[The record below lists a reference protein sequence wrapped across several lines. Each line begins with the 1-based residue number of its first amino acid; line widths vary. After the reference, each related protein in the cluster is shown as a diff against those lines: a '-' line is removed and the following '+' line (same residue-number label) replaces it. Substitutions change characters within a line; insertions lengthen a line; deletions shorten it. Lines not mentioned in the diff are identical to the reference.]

1 MSAAGHF
8 SDIEAARVQCLL
20 AGFLSDISAWPS
32 GCRRQ
37 SHERSVTRAR
47 EFEVR
52 HNAAKLEDPVD
63 YTGIVVHILGIVTRT
78 HDSGL
83 ALLNDGVPTIVLEE
97 ERFNRE
103 KHTRKFPFLSLK
115 AAFDDRGLDLDD
127 IDVITMPWEMKSLR
141 RTMFWAVVGGLPVS
155 LNLIPPS
162 ARPLVPTL
170 IVLMPNGLRWGL
182 IWHFGKIKRLPKII
196 QVPHHDAHAAIFF
209 VSPFEE
215 AITLVMDGHGDET
228 AQSAYIGS
236 GNRLQRLWQSGV
248 LDSLGM
254 LYTAVTEYLGFK
266 LFEEGTVMA
275 LAATGGPTYAKKFR
289 ELVLLQPDG
298 RFSINRDFI
307 SYDTHGF
314 KKLFKE
320 RFNEAFGP
328 RRQQSEPISD
338 RHRDLAFALQST
350 IEETILHVVRALSK
364 SHPSRSLC
372 LTGGV
377 ALNCVANGRI
387 LRDTDYRSVWVP
399 PCASDSGAPL
409 GSALWHYHQT
419 LGHRRRFELTHPY
432 HGTGYSDAEIIRALQ
447 QAGLAYRRTSEHE
460 LLAKVARDLAT
471 GKIVGWF
478 QGRFEIGPRAL
489 GNRSILAD
497 ARDAAMKDYI
507 NARVKHREPF
517 RPFAPAV
524 LEDRAAEFFEI
535 DQSDPFMTMA
545 SRVRVDKAHMIP
557 AAVHVDGTARIQ
569 TIDRTS
575 NRRFYGV
582 IEAFAEL
589 TGIPVI
595 LNTSFNRQE
604 PIVARPEEA
613 ISCYLRTDM
622 DVLVLG
628 DFYITDRNPPPR

>member
-1 MSAAGHF
+1 MQ
-8 SDIEAARVQCLL
+8 V
-20 AGFLSDISAWPS
+20 
-32 GCRRQ
+32 
-37 SHERSVTRAR
+37 
-47 EFEVR
+47 
-52 HNAAKLEDPVD
+52 
-63 YTGIVVHILGIVTRT
+63 LGIVTRT

-83 ALLNDGVPTIVLEE
+83 ALLRDGVPTIILEE
-97 ERFNRE
+97 ERLNRE
-103 KHTRKFPFLSLK
+103 KHTRKFPFFSLRV
-115 AAFDDRGLDLDD
+115 AFEAGGRDIDD
-127 IDVITMPWEMKSLR
+127 IDVITIPWEMKSLR
-141 RTMFWAVVGGLPVS
+141 RTLFWSVAGRLPAS
-155 LNLIPPS
+155 LNLLPPS

-170 IVLMPNGLRWGL
+170 IVLMPNGLHWGL
-182 IWHFGKIKRLPKII
+182 MWHFGIKKKLPKII
-196 QVPHHDAHAAIFF
+196 QVTHHDAHAAIFF

-228 AQSAYIGS
+228 AQSAYVSS
-236 GNRLQRLWQSGV
+236 GNRLQRLWRGEV

-289 ELVLLQPDG
+289 EIVLLQPDG

-320 RFNEAFGP
+320 RFTEMFGP
-328 RRQQSEPISD
+328 RRQQGEPIGD

-350 IEETILHVVRALSK
+350 VEETVLHTIRALSK
-364 SHPSRSLC
+364 SHPSRNLC

-399 PCASDSGAPL
+399 PCASDAGAPL

-419 LGHRRRFELTHPY
+419 LGYSRCFELTHPY
-432 HGTGYSDAEIIRALQ
+432 FGTEYSDADIICALRK
-447 QAGLAYRRTSEHE
+447 AGLAYRRMTEDE
-460 LLAKVARDLAT
+460 LIANVARDLAA
-471 GKIVGWF
+471 GKIVGWY
-478 QGRFEIGPRAL
+478 QGRFELGPRAL

-497 ARDAAMKDYI
+497 PREAAMKDRI
-507 NARVKHREPF
+507 NAKVKHREPF
-517 RPFAPAV
+517 RPLAPTV
-524 LEDRAAEFFEI
+524 QEERATEFFEI
-535 DQSDPFMTMA
+535 DQRDPFMTMA
-545 SRVRVDKAHMIP
+545 VRVRPDKVHMIP

-575 NRRFYGV
+575 NPRYYGV
-582 IEAFAEL
+582 IEAFAKL

-595 LNTSFNRQE
+595 LNTSFNQKE
-604 PIVARPEEA
+604 PIVGRPEEA
-613 ISCYLRTDM
+613 ISCYLRTDI

-628 DFYITDRNPPPR
+628 DFYISGVTKASLQQDRRQTARACTAD